1 MLTATEPTAASLP
14 LLDRES
20 PTPIF
25 RQIRAHLEGAIGSGE
40 LRLHQRIPS
49 ERELSVRYGVSRM
62 TVRQA
67 LDALTQDGR
76 LYSLPGK
83 GTFVAD
89 AKIIEQPLRNLTSFT
104 QDMERRGRRPS
115 SLTLSAEVMGAT
127 LEVAR
132 LLGIPTLSEIVQ
144 MTRLRLADGEPL
156 AIEAVHLPAAL
167 VPGLLD
173 HDLASGSLYAILS
186 ESYGIELARASQ
198 TIEAAEPSTE
208 EVGLLALDGP
218 RPVLRISR
226 ITSDTHGRVVEYVRS
241 VYRGDRYHLTVEL
254 G

>member
-1 MLTATEPTAASLP
+1 MV
-14 LLDRES
+14 DRDG

-25 RQIRAHLEGAIGSGE
+25 QQIRSQLECAIGSGE

-89 AKIIEQPLRNLTSFT
+89 RKIIEQPLRNLTSFT
-104 QDMERRGRRPS
+104 QDMERRGLRPS
-115 SLTLSAEVMGAT
+115 SKTLSARVMGAT

-132 LLGIPTLSEIVQ
+132 LLNIPTLSEIVQ

-156 AIEAVHLPAAL
+156 AIEAVHLPSAL

-173 HDLASGSLYAILS
+173 HDLGKGSLYVVLRDT
-186 ESYGIELARASQ
+186 YGIELARASQ
-198 TIEAAEPSTE
+198 TIEAAEPNKE
-208 EVGLLALDGP
+208 EVSLLALDGP
-218 RPVLRISR
+218 SPILRISR
-226 ITSDTHGRVVEYVRS
+226 ITFDAHDRVVEYARS
-241 VYRGDRYHLTVEL
+241 VYRGDRYQLTVEL
-254 G
+254 S